1 MDIVFKKF
9 VNRCKMSEK
18 IIGGQ
23 IYESKNKF
31 WQSCNEMFKC
41 LGIIVGYANC

>member
-1 MDIVFKKF
+1 MQSLDTKCRNMDIVFKKF

-31 WQSCNEMFKC
+31 W
-41 LGIIVGYANC
+41 